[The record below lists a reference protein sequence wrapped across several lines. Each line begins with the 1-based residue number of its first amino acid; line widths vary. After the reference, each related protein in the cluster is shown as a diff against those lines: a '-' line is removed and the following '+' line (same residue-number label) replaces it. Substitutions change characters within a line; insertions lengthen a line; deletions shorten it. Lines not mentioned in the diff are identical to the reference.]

1 MSRYGPYLFEWVS
14 GCGVEDYCKTS
25 WMTVSLGFLLF
36 VKCLVEEVSEFYFL
50 EIAGGRSSPMF
61 IVFAVISLIK

>member
-1 MSRYGPYLFEWVS
+1 
-14 GCGVEDYCKTS
+14 
-25 WMTVSLGFLLF
+25 MTVASGFLLF

-61 IVFAVISLIK
+61 IVFAVISFIE